1 MAGVQ
6 VKLKCM
12 FDLEAAVLS
21 CVGEERRRL
30 LLQFVLLV

>member
-12 FDLEAAVLS
+12 FDMETAVLG

-30 LLQFVLLV
+30 LLLLVLLV